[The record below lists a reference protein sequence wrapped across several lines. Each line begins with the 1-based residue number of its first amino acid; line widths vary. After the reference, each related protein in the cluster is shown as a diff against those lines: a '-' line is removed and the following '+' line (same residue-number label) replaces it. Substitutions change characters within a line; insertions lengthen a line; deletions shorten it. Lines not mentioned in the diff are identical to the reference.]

1 MTQAEQHF
9 QPQVRDTTNGP
20 NLHTYIPRADGSVL
34 IGGIIYVPQSNVATA
49 ATTTVG
55 PMPTFGAQPF
65 MVPPG
70 GPAIPT
76 FNVPLIPQNYPYPCY
91 SSNYSY

>member
-1 MTQAEQHF
+1 
-9 QPQVRDTTNGP
+9 
-20 NLHTYIPRADGSVL
+20 L

-76 FNVPLIPQNYPYPCY
+76 FNVPLIPQNCPYLCY
-91 SSNYSY
+91 SSKYSY